1 MVRSASCSV
10 APPLLGLDEYVPTA
24 EGERSRPRSE
34 LLDDGVAAVADG
46 DGVAVG
52 HLRAVQTSLPEN
64 RPQGAY
70 GSCSCG
76 TGAFRLNPSLAS
88 LVFVRSRIPQPV
100 VFRACDAE
108 PLDDAD
114 PAVRLSGV
122 AATLVVARTWLCRST
137 QRWDQDGPGAFRA
150 PGNEPL
156 RITGLYPTG
165 V

>member
-1 MVRSASCSV
+1 MGARPVRRRPNGIQAGVAVPTAEGADARSPCPLSDMVRSASCSV

-88 LVFVRSRIPQPV
+88 LVFVRSRIPEPV

-114 PAVRLSGV
+114 PAVRLSV
-122 AATLVVARTWLCRST
+122 
-137 QRWDQDGPGAFRA
+137 
-150 PGNEPL
+150 L
-156 RITGLYPTG
+156 RQLL
-165 V
+165 